1 LFFDKK
7 FLGLDA
13 MMTPVSHV
21 PSQGNIVVQQA
32 PQPVPI
38 TTQQSMSIIV
48 PEGAT
53 SGFIPFSSFE
63 FVDNII
69 LFVVLLIC

>member
-7 FLGLDA
+7 SLGLDA

-32 PQPVPI
+32 PQPVIPI
-38 TTQQSMSIIV
+38 TIQQSMSIMV

-53 SGFIPFSSFE
+53 SGFIPFSS
-63 FVDNII
+63 I
-69 LFVVLLIC
+69 LLNE